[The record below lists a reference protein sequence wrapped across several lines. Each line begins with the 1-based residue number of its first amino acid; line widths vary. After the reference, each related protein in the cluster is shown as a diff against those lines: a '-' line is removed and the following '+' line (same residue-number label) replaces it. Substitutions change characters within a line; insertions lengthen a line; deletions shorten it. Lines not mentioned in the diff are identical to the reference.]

1 MTALVQCLFLIA
13 LGGIIWNLRRDAP
26 QTPMVFWTWA
36 WLVAMTASFY
46 VDQFENRAI
55 AALFIP
61 LFPAFLLAGAIS
73 YTRRLIPRWLLPAAI
88 AFGCLL
94 VLLRSGS
101 EPAQK
106 LDHVLSLAV
115 NPAPLFAGGYLLYRY
130 TRDSEFLAERLLP
143 YSMFLLAVNQGLVP
157 IIEILNK
164 NSDPFVGWMWFLAG
178 PSAIAIQMLS
188 CHRWLQRSRLDE
200 AAEKEAVREALD
212 ASQNRFRALT
222 ENSSQLILELDS
234 EGRILYANPRVGELL
249 GFGAE
254 MLQNRRLPDFIH
266 PDDRTDFERTGTDGE
281 GATKSLL
288 AANRWRRADGQW
300 AWIESITRSFSN
312 ARGEIHW
319 VVSAADITERRNLEA
334 AVRQSRNELEARVEE
349 RTAELA
355 DAVRHLKREGVER
368 SAAEEALRFSEE
380 QFRVLS
386 ELSSDWNF
394 IFFIGQDGEVGQYRA
409 VGDRALE
416 NLSRVSGYS
425 REKLLTMS
433 YDDLILDEDRD
444 RMNERFRDIL
454 SSRGPGPSQIEKEPY
469 RILTSEGE
477 IRWLDTVFKV
487 EDLSD
492 GRVRV
497 IGAARDVTEHKI
509 AEQERQRLED
519 HLRDVQRLESLG
531 VLSDRIAHGFN
542 NQLTVI
548 LGNSSLALMDTEQDT
563 ALFERLQRIRLAAQ
577 QSSNLTEQ
585 MLVYAGTA
593 TPSLK
598 SIHLPHLVEG
608 MRELLEASIS
618 RQCSLQFEIG
628 NPLPLMEGDEGQLR
642 QVAVNLVTNASES
655 LGQES
660 GNVWFRVGTMSADAD
675 YLDDTFGTTDLAE
688 GKFLY
693 LEIEDDGSGISSG
706 DRGKIFE
713 PFFSTRFS
721 GRGLGLAA
729 VLGIVQSH
737 RGAIKLQS
745 EPGTGTCIR
754 ILFPV
759 SDGDTS
765 SPNRGRTPKDAIEG
779 RVLVVDDD
787 DAVRELMTELLSRA
801 GFEVLPATNGEEAV
815 ERMRAEGERIS
826 AIVLDIDMPGMDG
839 GQALRE
845 IRELRT
851 DVPVV
856 VVTGHDEGEI
866 GKRIGDQKVS
876 GLVRKPFDEHELSE
890 TIQDAIQHA
899 AE

>member
-13 LGGIIWNLRRDAP
+13 LGGIVWNLRRDAP
-26 QTPMVFWTWA
+26 QTPMVLWTWA
-36 WLVAMTASFY
+36 WVVAMTASFY
-46 VDQFENRAI
+46 VDQFESGAI

-61 LFPAFLLAGAIS
+61 LFPVFLLAGAIS
-73 YTRRLIPRWLLPAAI
+73 YTQRAVPRWLLPAAI
-88 AFGCLL
+88 GFGGLL
-94 VLLRSGS
+94 VLLRSDPVP
-101 EPAQK
+101 EQNV
-106 LDHVLSLAV
+106 DQILSLAV
-115 NPAPLFAGGYLLYRY
+115 NPAPLFAAGFLLYRH
-130 TRDSEFLAERLLP
+130 TRHSESLAERLLP
-143 YSMFLLAVNQGLVP
+143 YSMILLGINQGIVP
-157 IIEILNK
+157 ILEILNW
-164 NSDPFVGWMWFLAG
+164 NADPFVGWMWFLAG
-178 PSAIAIQMLS
+178 PAAIAIQALS
-188 CHRWLQRSRLDE
+188 CHRWMQRRSLDE
-200 AAEKEAVREALD
+200 AAEREEVRRALD
-212 ASQNRFRALT
+212 VSEIRFRALT

-234 EGRILYANPRVGELL
+234 EGRIEYANPRVGELL
-249 GFGAE
+249 GLGAG

-266 PDDRTDFERTGTDGE
+266 PDDRTHFDRTGNEGE
-281 GATKSLL
+281 SADRSRLTV
-288 AANRWRRADGQW
+288 NRWRRANGEW
-300 AWIESITRSFSN
+300 AWIESITRSFPN
-312 ARGEIHW
+312 ARGETHW
-319 VVSAADITERRNLEA
+319 VVSAADVTERRSLEA
-334 AVRQSRNELEARVEE
+334 ALRQSRNELETRVAE
-349 RTAELA
+349 RTTELA
-355 DAVRHLKREGVER
+355 DAVRHLEHEGRER

-380 QFRVLS
+380 LFRVLS

-394 IFFIGQDGEVGQYRA
+394 LFFIDRDGEVGEYHP
-409 VGDRALE
+409 VGNRALE
-416 NLSRVSGYS
+416 NLAQVTGYS
-425 REKLLTMS
+425 RENLLTMS
-433 YDDLILDEDRD
+433 YEDLIVEEDRALMD
-444 RMNERFRDIL
+444 ETFRAIL
-454 SSRGPGPSQIEKEPY
+454 TSSRAGPGQIEKAPY
-469 RILTSEGE
+469 RILTREGE
-477 IRWLDTVFKV
+477 MRWLDTVFKV
-487 EDLSD
+487 EDLPD

-497 IGAARDVTEHKI
+497 IGAARDVTEHQL

-548 LGNSSLALMDTEQDT
+548 LGNSSLALMDAEQDT
-563 ALFERLQRIRLAAQ
+563 PLFERLQRIRSAAQ

-618 RQCSLQFEIG
+618 RQCSLQLEIVS
-628 NPLPLMEGDEGQLR
+628 PLPLMEGDEGQLR

-655 LGQES
+655 LGQEP
-660 GNVWFRVGTMSADAD
+660 GNAWLRVGTMYADAD
-675 YLDDTFGTTDLAE
+675 YLDDTFGTSDLLQ
-688 GKFLY
+688 GNFLY
-693 LEIEDDGSGISSG
+693 IEVEDDGSGISPA

-737 RGAIKLQS
+737 LGAIKLQS
-745 EPGTGTCIR
+745 EPDAGTCIR

-759 SDGDTS
+759 SNVDTS
-765 SPNRGRTPKDAIEG
+765 PPTRARTPKDTIEG

-801 GFEVLPATNGEEAV
+801 GFEVLPAINGSEAV
-815 ERMRAEGERIS
+815 ERMRAEGDQIS
-826 AIVLDIDMPGMDG
+826 VIVLDIDMPGVDG

-845 IRELRT
+845 IRELRA

-856 VVTGHDEGEI
+856 VVTGHDDSEI

-876 GLVRKPFDEHELSE
+876 GLVRKPFDEHVLSE

-899 AE
+899 AD